1 MARRRPAEPTANP
14 TRGAILVVIAVVAG
28 LFLLRNGLDTSETVR
43 ASNDD
48 DEQATESDGG
58 DDASDGAPDDGTT
71 TTTTVAL
78 RAPAEVPVVVLN
90 GTTVNGAAGRYS
102 EALAAAGY
110 QMGSDGNA
118 EPDVSA
124 TQVFFAPEY
133 EAEAAAVA
141 SAIGAPEGSVA
152 PLPATPPGEIG
163 GAQVVVVIGPDLA
176 STEPPAPPSSTTETT
191 AAG

>member
-14 TRGAILVVIAVVAG
+14 TRGAILVVVAVVAG

-48 DEQATESDGG
+48 EQAT
-58 DDASDGAPDDGTT
+58 ASDGDGGAGDDESEGTT
-71 TTTTVAL
+71 TTTAAART
-78 RAPAEVPVVVLN
+78 PAEVPVVVLN
-90 GTTVNGAAGRYS
+90 GTTVNGAAGKYS

-110 QMGSDGNA
+110 QLGNDGNA

-124 TQVFFAPEY
+124 TQVFFAPGFD
-133 EAEAAAVA
+133 AEAAAVA
-141 SAIGAPEGSVA
+141 SAIAAPEGSVA

-176 STEPPAPPSSTTETT
+176 SKEPPAPASGTTETT